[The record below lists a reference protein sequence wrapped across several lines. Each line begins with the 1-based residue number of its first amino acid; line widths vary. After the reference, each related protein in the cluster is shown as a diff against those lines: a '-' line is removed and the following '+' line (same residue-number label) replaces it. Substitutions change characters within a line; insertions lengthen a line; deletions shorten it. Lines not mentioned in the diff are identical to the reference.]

1 MRRVVVTGL
10 GFITSIGHSRA
21 EVLASLR
28 ELRHGCAR
36 CDVVP
41 GTELPVKVAA
51 PVRGFDVSSANSNAW
66 TWPAACNLD
75 RQLVRALPPHGVFAA
90 CALAQAIAESGLT
103 PAELRDGAT
112 GLYCASSGSPMLLRH
127 HLNRMAEAS
136 WQRGHP
142 LGVVMSIAGS
152 LNFNLAAHHGIR
164 GASCGFVSACSSG
177 SHALG
182 FAFDEIALGRQRR
195 MLVVAAEDLNAESL
209 LPFHAMNAL
218 SINPD
223 PATASRPFDSAR
235 DGFVGTGGGVAL
247 VLEEEESA
255 LARGARPQ
263 ATMLGWAQASDGHH
277 IAQPHPEGAGLRDAM
292 ERALAAAG
300 VDRHA
305 IGYVNAHAT
314 STPAGDRAEALAL
327 HAVFSAHGAHPAVS
341 STKALT
347 GHGLSLSGGMEAAFC
362 ILALR
367 ERIIPGQAHLQDLD
381 PICADLHIPRTTI
394 AASPQLAL
402 NNSSGFG
409 GANVCHV
416 FGRMKAEG

>member
-127 HLNRMAEAS
+127 HLNRMAES
-136 WQRGHP
+136 GWRRGHP
-142 LGVVMSIAGS
+142 FGVVSSVAGS

-164 GASCGFVSACSSG
+164 GATCGFASACTSG

-182 FAFDEIALGRQRR
+182 AAFDEIALGRQRR
-195 MLVVAAEDLNAESL
+195 MLVVAAEDLNVESL

-218 SINPD
+218 SLNTD
-223 PATASRPFDSAR
+223 PATASRPFDRAR
-235 DGFVGTGGGVAL
+235 DGFVGTGGAAAL
-247 VLEEEESA
+247 VLEDEESA
-255 LARGARPQ
+255 RARSVRPQ
-263 ATMLGWAQASDGHH
+263 AEMLGWGQAGDGHH
-277 IAQPHPEGAGLRDAM
+277 VAQPHPEGAGLRAAM
-292 ERALAAAG
+292 EKALASSG
-300 VDRHA
+300 
-305 IGYVNAHAT
+305 IGRARIDYVNAHAT

-327 HAVFSAHGAHPAVS
+327 RAVFTAHGAQPAVS

-347 GHGLSLSGGMEAAFC
+347 GHGLSLAGAMEAAFC
-362 ILALR
+362 VLALR
-367 ERIIPGQAHLQDLD
+367 EGFIPGQAHLRD
-381 PICADLHIPRTTI
+381 PDPECAGLNFPRTTF
-394 AASPQLAL
+394 ATPPRLVL

-409 GANVCHV
+409 GANVCHI
-416 FGRMKAEG
+416 FSRHD

>member
-28 ELRHGCAR
+28 DLRHGCAR

-41 GTELPVKVAA
+41 GTELPVRVAA
-51 PVRGFDVSSANSNAW
+51 PVRGFDVSSPNSNAW
-66 TWPAACNLD
+66 TWPAGCELD

-103 PAELRDGAT
+103 PAELRDGET

-127 HLNRMAEAS
+127 HLNRMAQAG

-142 LGVVMSIAGS
+142 LGVVSSIAGS
-152 LNFNLAAHHGIR
+152 LNFNLAAHYGIR

-218 SINPD
+218 SLNPD
-223 PATASRPFDSAR
+223 PATASRPFDCKR

-300 VDRHA
+300 VDRRA

-327 HAVFSAHGAHPAVS
+327 RAVFSAHGAHPAVS

-367 ERIIPGQAHLQDLD
+367 ERIIPGQAHLQDPD
-381 PICADLHIPRTTI
+381 PVCADLHIPRATA

-416 FGRMKAEG
+416 FAACDL